1 MTRWLR
7 NRIDGTIYEW
17 DRYIA
22 ENPKVEE
29 VTEEQAFPHKFRPAG
44 LVARMEEPPTEAAVA
59 EAVASL
65 SAGVTPAPKPHKGR
79 KRKHVDL
86 HTDDIPA
93 EPEYTNHDLNDEV
106 TQRLG

>member
-7 NRIDGTIYEW
+7 NRSDGTIYEW

-22 ENPKVEE
+22 QNPKVEE
-29 VTEEQAFPHKFRPAG
+29 VTEEQAFPERFRPAG
-44 LVARMEEPPTEAAVA
+44 VAARMEDPPTEAAVA

-65 SAGVTPAPKPHKGR
+65 SAGVAPTAKPHKGR
-79 KRKHVDL
+79 KRKHVNL
-86 HTDDIPA
+86 HTDDIPE
-93 EPEYTNHDLNDEV
+93 EPAYTNKDLNDEV